1 MAPGGGIALLP
12 YIRFIIGLLLVLTL
26 IGTVVGIARI
36 HMIILSFLAGG
47 LLVSLTMFEREF
59 KRVRGNNN
67 NNSGSTTTT
76 TKAAPAS
83 KQASAEKTD

>member
-59 KRVRGNNN
+59 KRVRGTN
-67 NNSGSTTTT
+67 TTTT
-76 TKAAPAS
+76 TTSSSSAAPAS